1 MGCWG
6 AVSWGGSDDLMGNL
20 FTNSEGPCSQLVF
33 DLSVKMPVANGWV
46 ERKRR
51 DLQVPTSWKERG
63 GGRGRGKGG
72 RGGEGKGSRE
82 GCMGGH
88 GGRKERRGDGSGKQT
103 YFTTT

>member
-1 MGCWG
+1 
-6 AVSWGGSDDLMGNL
+6 MGNL

-72 RGGEGKGSRE
+72 RGGEGKGKQGTDWRGKKRMENRRE
-82 GCMGGH
+82 GET
-88 GGRKERRGDGSGKQT
+88 KE
-103 YFTTT
+103 